1 MPAAA
6 TPFDFNDFDAPV
18 AAPAPIKMRTKPA
31 VTYTQ
36 AELDDAIAEARK
48 DAVKAIAAAEAIKQT
63 ALMDE
68 IAARLNRSLDA
79 ENARIAQH
87 VETLT
92 AIAENIVTTFCADAG
107 LARQGDIALGM
118 VDRFLQASETRAE
131 ATLVIPA
138 KTSKRCRARIEKAL
152 ADREADHVAIVADK
166 AMAQGDA
173 RLEWRGGAMAQSGDD
188 IQEQIKALFSAT
200 RTKAPAKLA
209 RKDDEP

>member
-6 TPFDFNDFDAPV
+6 TPFDFSDFDAPA
-18 AAPAPIKMRTKPA
+18 AAPTPIKMRTKPA

-36 AELDDAIAEARK
+36 GELDNAIAEARK

-68 IAARLNRSLDA
+68 IAARLNQSREA
-79 ENARIAQH
+79 ENERIAQH
-87 VETLT
+87 IETLT

-107 LARQGDIALGM
+107 LARQGDMALGL
-118 VDRFLQASETRAE
+118 VDRFLRASETRAE
-131 ATLVIPA
+131 ATLVISA

-152 ADREADHVAIVADK
+152 AGRDADHVALVTDK

-173 RLEWRGGAMAQSGDD
+173 RLEWRGGAMAQSGDE
-188 IQEQIKALFSAT
+188 IRQQIKALFSAT
-200 RTKAPAKLA
+200 RDAAPAKIA
-209 RKDDEP
+209 RKDDES